1 MRVPEISGVAMPKK
15 KTQPGF
21 AICGQCAEAID
32 LKALNLAIAEDRPYV
47 HHCGRVL
54 HWGGNESEV
63 PTSNWDEADDM
74 CPNCVTPWKCNGPH
88 IASEPT
94 GDA

>member
-1 MRVPEISGVAMPKK
+1 VSSYGRRTDAVAKK
-15 KTQPGF
+15 KTQPGY

-47 HHCGRVL
+47 HYCGRVL

-63 PTSNWDEADDM
+63 RPSDPDDAVSDITSPSD
-74 CPNCVTPWKCNGPH
+74 G
-88 IASEPT
+88 
-94 GDA
+94 

>member
-1 MRVPEISGVAMPKK
+1 VAKK
-15 KTQPGF
+15 NTQPGF

-47 HHCGRVL
+47 HYCGRVL

-63 PTSNWDEADDM
+63 RPSDRDDAVSDITSPSD
-74 CPNCVTPWKCNGPH
+74 G
-88 IASEPT
+88 
-94 GDA
+94 